1 MATAL
6 IQERRTVSGNQFAMR
21 RIIEK
26 AGQTFLAGTPLQI
39 DTGTGGVQA
48 CATINS
54 AATAIIAGIAK
65 EFGAN
70 LTTLGV
76 PLGTG
81 VSTPTGPGG
90 ALFVGGGQV
99 FGTVQNESAAQN
111 FSRPYFNDGMTGFV
125 VANQDTVFYG
135 QVGPAQTTAITDKG
149 KIYGMTKDTDN
160 HWYVDKTIT
169 TTAGGACVTV
179 IDLDMYD
186 TTRGVLFVFLPA
198 ACQLL
203 A

>member
-26 AGQTFLAGTPLQI
+26 AGQTFLAGTPVEL
-39 DTGTGGVQA
+39 DVANSSSVFPWDGTSLTGK
-48 CATINS
+48 
-54 AATAIIAGIAK
+54 IAGISK

-70 LTTLGV
+70 LTTTGV
-76 PLGTG
+76 PLGTSG
-81 VSTPTGPGG
+81 STPSGPGG
-90 ALFVGGGQV
+90 LLFQGGGQV

-125 VANQDTVFYG
+125 VANTDTVFYG
-135 QVGPAQTTAITDKG
+135 QVGPAQTTAVTDKG
-149 KIYGMTKDTDN
+149 TQYGLTKDTDN
-160 HWYVDKTIT
+160 HWFVDKTKT
-169 TTAGGACVTV
+169 GANAVLIV
-179 IDLDMYD
+179 VDLDMYD